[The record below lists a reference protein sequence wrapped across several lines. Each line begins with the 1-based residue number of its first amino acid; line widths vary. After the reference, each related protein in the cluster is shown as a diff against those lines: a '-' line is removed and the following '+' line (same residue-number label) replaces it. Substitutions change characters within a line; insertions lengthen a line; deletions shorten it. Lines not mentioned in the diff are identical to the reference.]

1 MGNLAD
7 ACTATGLQPGNA
19 AAAASN
25 AGDAG
30 AGSIAGGATGAITAG
45 N

>member
-7 ACTATGLQPGNA
+7 ACTLTGLQPGNA
-19 AAAASN
+19 AG

-30 AGSIAGGATGAITAG
+30 AGSIAGGATGAITGG